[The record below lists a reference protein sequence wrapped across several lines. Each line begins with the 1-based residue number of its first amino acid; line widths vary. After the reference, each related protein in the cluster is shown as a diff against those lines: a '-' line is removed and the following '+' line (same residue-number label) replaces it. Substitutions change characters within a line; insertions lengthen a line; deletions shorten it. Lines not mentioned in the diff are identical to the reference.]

1 MRMKF
6 CLFALMALVGLGV
19 FSSGS
24 AFADDGMGDVWSKER
39 WQLRLRAIGVLPEN
53 GGNTTIG
60 GHPEADNSFVPEF
73 DITYTPFTQ

>member
-1 MRMKF
+1 
-6 CLFALMALVGLGV
+6 
-19 FSSGS
+19 
-24 AFADDGMGDVWSKER
+24 
-39 WQLRLRAIGVLPEN
+39 LRLRAIGVLPEN